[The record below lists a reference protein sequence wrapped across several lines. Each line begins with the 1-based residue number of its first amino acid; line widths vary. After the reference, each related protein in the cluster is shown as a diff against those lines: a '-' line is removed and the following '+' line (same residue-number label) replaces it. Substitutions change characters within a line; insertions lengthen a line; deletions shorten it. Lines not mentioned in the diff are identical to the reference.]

1 MCKIGDKQR
10 QKISLFVLVDN
21 NKKGQFSRASSS
33 LFSFIALQKT
43 YAIQSI
49 RMQTFAS
56 CLTQQIS

>member
-1 MCKIGDKQR
+1 MCKISDKQR
-10 QKISLFVLVDN
+10 QKIYLFVLVDN
-21 NKKGQFSRASSS
+21 NKKGQFSWASSF

-43 YAIQSI
+43 YAIHSI